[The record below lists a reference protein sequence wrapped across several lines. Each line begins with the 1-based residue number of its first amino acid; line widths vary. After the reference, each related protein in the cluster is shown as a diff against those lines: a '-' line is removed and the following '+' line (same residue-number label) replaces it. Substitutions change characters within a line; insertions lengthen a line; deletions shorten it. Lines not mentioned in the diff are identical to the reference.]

1 MDSEKRMD
9 LTMSTQQ
16 FLREN
21 SVMER
26 TLHLESRVESATCQP
41 NGCSYSGQS

>member
-21 SVMER
+21 GVMER
-26 TLHLESRVESATCQP
+26 TLHLESRVESEICQP
-41 NGCSYSGQS
+41 NGYSYLGQA